1 VAWIRLEFGKIGYI
15 KNKKINFL
23 KKTPVNFLTRYFK
36 YPHFITKRKI
46 ENIFISPFIVLG
58 RLIAALNPLKK
69 EYEMFFFFP
78 FYHVGG
84 AEKVHAQIAQATG
97 GENCIIFF
105 TRKSQNNL
113 FYQEFK
119 KSGCDIKDIS
129 KLTDNKLVY
138 FLNLIYRGIISYYI
152 NRQKKRPLVFNGQ
165 CNFGYKISPWIKKQ
179 IPQIELIHSLGSFSY
194 IRIPFIEYYYRTVMI
209 SKERIADHIK
219 LYNHFHIP
227 TRFSRNI
234 VFILNAIPLPA
245 KTKTYLNPSN
255 PLRILYSGRTDPEK
269 RVHLVAMIAKEV
281 KESEKLNVDFIFLGD
296 VEKAIPN
303 ELHKYCSFLGYHSD
317 PDFINQTYLQ
327 SDVLIIVS
335 DAEGFPM
342 VVMEAMAAGLAI
354 IATAVGE
361 IPLHVKNN
369 VNGFLIYDVNDEAFV
384 IKQAVKHIKTLYNN
398 PGLLMNIG
406 ESNKQHA
413 VAHFGLNRFE
423 SEYRSLF
430 DQARKDF
437 DIQ

>member
-1 VAWIRLEFGKIGYI
+1 M
-15 KNKKINFL
+15 
-23 KKTPVNFLTRYFK
+23 NFLTRYFK

-46 ENIFISPFIVLG
+46 ENIFIFPFIVLG
-58 RLIAALNPLKK
+58 RSIASLNPLKK
-69 EYEMFFFFP
+69 EYDTFFFFP

-84 AEKVHAQIAQATG
+84 AEKVHAQIARATG

-113 FYQEFK
+113 FYEEFK

-129 KLTDNKLVY
+129 KLTDNKFVY
-138 FLNLIYRGIISYYI
+138 FLNLVYRGIISYYI
-152 NRQKKRPLVFNGQ
+152 NKQKKRPIVFNGQ
-165 CNFGYKISPWIKKQ
+165 CNFGYKISPWIESQ

-209 SKERIADHIK
+209 SQQRIADHIK
-219 LYNHFHIP
+219 LYNQFHIP
-227 TRFSRNI
+227 TSFASDI
-234 VFILNAIPLPA
+234 VFILNGIPLPP
-245 KTKTYLNPSN
+245 KTKTYLSPPN
-255 PLRILYSGRTDPEK
+255 PLKILYSGRTDPEK
-269 RVHLVAMIAKEV
+269 RVHLVALIAREV
-281 KESEKLNVDFIFLGD
+281 KESENLNVDFIFLGD
-296 VEKAIPN
+296 IEKAIPE
-303 ELHKYCSFLGYHSD
+303 ELHRFCKFLGYHND

-335 DAEGFPM
+335 SAEGFPM
-342 VVMEAMAAGLAI
+342 VIMEAMATGLTI

-361 IPLHVKNN
+361 IPLHVKDN
-369 VNGFLIYDVNDEAFV
+369 VNGFLMYDVNDEALV
-384 IKQAVKHIKTLYNN
+384 ISQAAKHIKTLYNN

-413 VAHFGLNRFE
+413 VVNFGLNRFE

-430 DQARKDF
+430 NQARKDF
-437 DIQ
+437 GIQ